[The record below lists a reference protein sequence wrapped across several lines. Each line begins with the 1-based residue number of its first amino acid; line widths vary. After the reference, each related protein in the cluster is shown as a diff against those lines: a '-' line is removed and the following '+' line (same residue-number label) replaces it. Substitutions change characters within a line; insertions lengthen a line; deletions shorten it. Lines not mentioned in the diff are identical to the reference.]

1 MSSTEPAAI
10 ANLNAVGLT
19 LSFTVNDLARSIRFY
34 TEGLGFEVHERHESD
49 GQLRF
54 VQLKG
59 GNAQIG
65 LGQDDFAK
73 GRDRVKGVGFRT
85 WIATSQDLFGLA
97 ERAKAAGITLDHE
110 PEELPWGGMAF
121 GVTDPD
127 GFKLTILTAGEGPT
141 DG

>member
-1 MSSTEPAAI
+1 MGDSMSSTEPAAV
-10 ANLNAVGLT
+10 ANLNAVGFS
-19 LSFTVNDLARSIRFY
+19 LSFTVNDLSKSVQFY
-34 TEGLGFEVHERHESD
+34 TEGLGFEVQERHESD

-54 VQLKG
+54 VQLKAG
-59 GNAQIG
+59 TAQIG

-73 GRDRVKGVGFRT
+73 GRDRVKGVGLRT
-85 WIATSQDLFGLA
+85 WITTSQDLFDVA

-127 GFKLTILTAGEGPT
+127 GYKVTIASAS
-141 DG
+141 